1 MRGRIDIIIF
11 LVAVGWMAL
20 KFFSAWLEQR
30 ATGRRGGDAG
40 DGAPLTRRRPATAAA
55 APPPVITRRVTVS
68 RPASPAS
75 AAPPA
80 ELGEWEE
87 LRNLLRGTR
96 AESARPVPPVLTPA
110 PMAAA
115 PPTEEE
121 AEVEREGLAHQASA
135 PLKTLEETHGAGRPA
150 GVPAFRRGRTVAT
163 ALGRAARHRASLRQ
177 AVLLS
182 EVIGRP
188 RAFDV

>member
-30 ATGRRGGDAG
+30 AAGRRGGDAG
-40 DGAPLTRRRPATAAA
+40 DGAPPARRRPATAAT
-55 APPPVITRRVTVS
+55 PPPVITRRVTVS
-68 RPASPAS
+68 RPASPAP

-87 LRNLLRGTR
+87 LRDLLRGTR
-96 AESARPVPPVLTPA
+96 AESARAVPPVLPPA

-115 PPTEEE
+115 APTEEE
-121 AEVEREGLAHQASA
+121 ADVEREGLAHQASA
-135 PLKTLEETHGAGRPA
+135 PLKMLGETNGAGRPA
-150 GVPAFRRGRTVAT
+150 GVPGFRRGRAVAT
-163 ALGRAARHRASLRQ
+163 ALGRAARCRSSLRQ